1 MTDDLRAELEAIL
14 ARFHEDADGAEE
26 VICVFDHYPTSLDCT
41 CHHGHT
47 RHSGKPGE
55 VRCASYWGQPDCD
68 CTAFVPAPASVLR
81 LAVSHRS
88 LLEALLAVEALLPQR
103 DAANAYRASVRAP
116 DDGHSECLEAA
127 DVLDAIIYE
136 L

>member
-1 MTDDLRAELEAIL
+1 MTDLRDELEAIL

-26 VICVFDHYPTSLDCT
+26 VTCVYDHYPTSLDCT
-41 CHHGHT
+41 CGHGHT

-55 VRCASYWGQPDCD
+55 VRCASYWSQPDCT
-68 CTAFVPAPASVLR
+68 CTEFVPAPASVLR

-88 LLEALLAVEALLPQR
+88 LLEALLAVEALLAQR
-103 DAANAYRASVRAP
+103 DAANAYRARVRAP
-116 DDGHSECLEAA
+116 DDGHSDCLEAE
-127 DVLDAIIYE
+127 DVLNAITSS